1 MLCAKN
7 LKVALAA
14 ILGVVSLVGAGTAH
28 AVVNLNPAAANDAGA
43 QLFAA
48 ERIYALTTSTAVV
61 AANATSTSAT
71 PSGYHIVARGIAA
84 AFEAGE
90 TYYLRF
96 DLLEG
101 TDVVMRGTNSF
112 RTGGENGAPTVSD
125 TDRILAGFNAGIT
138 VNPVMGDA
146 GSSIAT
152 TTARLVDRL
161 SPFTNEALI
170 YSIEPGAI
178 DAGQG
183 DLIWALPANAIMV
196 GLAEVQAKAVAIR
209 LTIWGTRPE
218 ARRADS
224 GLGTGLGSSA
234 PIWTSDTAAILK
246 TVPTLGTSVTMPQQL
261 TASVAADFR
270 RFLATGTATT
280 SATEG
285 ILATANVAVTNAVM
299 SVPVLDVDSS
309 QVELT
314 DLVAS
319 VTATV
324 TGTAGVDA
332 FDFGNFYLG
341 DGCTA
346 ATDAMTRVPVMGTTT
361 VTIKTTG
368 SLSGTFDGTAE
379 GATAT
384 GASATF
390 CVNVSANT
398 ASASSTYEQI
408 EATGYNMALEINLEN
423 GGGKYAIP
431 SDEMGNAVAR
441 PAGEIIRDGT
451 TVQIAYLTTSTD
463 YGANRGGLWTGWVG
477 GSYNQRL
484 TITNYG
490 SVAADYTLKD
500 FVSEPGV
507 TVGCVSPRPMRL
519 PAGVSCAESE
529 MEGTIV
535 SGTLPARTSITLRV
549 AEAITIM
556 GGNPRTSGTLLLVAR
571 PQDIGVATVQVT
583 LPEGQTDTVQ
593 YQ

>member
-61 AANATSTSAT
+61 AATATTTHAT
-71 PSGYHIVARGIAA
+71 QSGYHIVARGIAA

-101 TDVVMRGTNSF
+101 TDVVMQNMNSF
-112 RTGGENGAPTVSD
+112 RTGGRNGAPTVSD
-125 TDRILAGFNAGIT
+125 SDRILAGFNAGIT
-138 VNPVMGDA
+138 AEPLLGDA
-146 GSSIAT
+146 GNSVAT
-152 TTARLVDRL
+152 STARLVDRL

-170 YSIEPGAI
+170 YSVDTPTNI
-178 DAGQG
+178 DAGSG
-183 DLIWALPANAIMV
+183 DLVWALPANAIMV

-209 LTIWGTRPE
+209 LTIWGSRAE

-246 TVPTLGTSVTMPQQL
+246 TVPTLGTSVTMPQEL

-285 ILATANVAVTNAVM
+285 ILATANVAVTNTVM
-299 SVPVLDVDSS
+299 MVPVLDVDAM
-309 QVELT
+309 QVELD
-314 DLVAS
+314 DLVTS

-324 TGTAGVDA
+324 TGTAGSDA

-341 DGCTA
+341 DDCSTA
-346 ATDAMTRVPVMGTTT
+346 TNAMTRVPAMGTTT
-361 VTIKTTG
+361 VTVKTTA

-390 CVNVSANT
+390 CVNVTANT

-408 EATGYNMALEINLEN
+408 EATGYNMALEINLAD
-423 GGGKYAIP
+423 GGGKHAIP
-431 SDEMGNAVAR
+431 SDEMGNAVER
-441 PAGEIIRDGT
+441 PAGEIKRDGT
-451 TVQIAYLTTSTD
+451 TVRLAYLTTSTE
-463 YGANRGGLWTGWVG
+463 YGVNREGLWAGWERG
-477 GSYNQRL
+477 TYNQRL

-490 SVAADYTLKD
+490 SAEVDYTLKD

-507 TVGCVSPRPMRL
+507 TVGCGSSV
-519 PAGVSCAESE
+519 PAGVTCTSSA
-529 MEGTIV
+529 MAGTIV
-535 SGTLPARTSITLRV
+535 TGTLPARGSVTLRV
-549 AEAITIM
+549 ASVIDIM
-556 GGNPRTSGTLLLVAR
+556 GPSSRTSGTLSLVAR
-571 PQDIGVATVQVT
+571 PQDIGVATVQIT
-583 LPEGQTDTVQ
+583 LPEGQTDTVR